1 MVCGMQ
7 QWNDFIAWINSD
19 AGWRIVSTA
28 ILPFVAIVLSGLI
41 AALIGRNA
49 VKRVIDYQVRGIQ
62 AAAVTALIEA
72 GRSSSKWS
80 SLMSGQQSH
89 AESEFI
95 AADIRLRLL
104 PLTGAAAAADW
115 ATHEVADMRKNSAS
129 FTFQAEQSFIEFRNR
144 LLEWQRHP
152 NRARKLFAPDLER
165 FRYEDAQADA
175 ELVEQQRLWAMGEAA
190 AAAEPAATTS
200 SFAQQPAP
208 VASYSAPL
216 PVAEPVDVPEPIAA
230 PEHVNAAPTSDVD
243 VELPAAPAE
252 VETIPFS
259 DAAPITDV
267 ETSSEP
273 VIVTEPTPTF
283 SDEDRNE
290 DDPGAQSTDDAATQA
305 LPLSYFDPVPQRPAF
320 PVRHDED

>member
-19 AGWRIVSTA
+19 AGWRIISTA
-28 ILPFVAIVLSGLI
+28 VLPFVAIVLSGII

-49 VKRVIDYQVRGIQ
+49 VKRVIDYQVRGVQ

-80 SLMSGQQSH
+80 ALMSGQQSH

-115 ATHEVADMRKNSAS
+115 ASHEVADMRKNSAS

-190 AAAEPAATTS
+190 AAAEPAVTTS
-200 SFAQQPAP
+200 SFAAQVTPA
-208 VASYSAPL
+208 YTAPIET
-216 PVAEPVDVPEPIAA
+216 AEPLAAPEPISA
-230 PEHVNAAPTSDVD
+230 PDHVNATPIE
-243 VELPAAPAE
+243 ELPAAMADIEP
-252 VETIPFS
+252 ETVTPT
-259 DAAPITDV
+259 AT
-267 ETSSEP
+267 ET
-273 VIVTEPTPTF
+273 VIVPEVEPTPTYV
-283 SDEDRNE
+283 DEDRNE
-290 DDPGAQSTDDAATQA
+290 DDPGAQKVDDAATQA

-320 PVRHDED
+320 PVRRDED